1 MPGALNIFLALDL
14 TSFILVLTTIF
25 VATNGDS
32 MTYNVS
38 MVMTDHYRPGAAL
51 RVFRVVMKVTLA
63 AIPVSIGA
71 GELAHEQGTL
81 KQ

>member
-1 MPGALNIFLALDL
+1 MPGTLNIFLALDL
-14 TSFILVLTTIF
+14 TSLILVLTTIF

-38 MVMTDHYRPGAAL
+38 MVKTGQYRPGAAL
-51 RVFRVVMKVTLA
+51 RVFRGVMTGTLT
-63 AIPVSIGA
+63 AIAVSIGA
-71 GELAHEQGTL
+71 GKRAHEQGTL